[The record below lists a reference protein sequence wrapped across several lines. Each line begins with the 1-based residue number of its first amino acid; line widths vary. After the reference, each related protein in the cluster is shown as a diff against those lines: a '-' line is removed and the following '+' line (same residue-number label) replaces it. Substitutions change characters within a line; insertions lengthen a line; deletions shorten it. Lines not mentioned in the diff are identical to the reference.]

1 MKKTLLA
8 VALMMFAGGGL
19 FVTVRA
25 ADTPPSTQESKKAI
39 NKFCAVNTKDEVD
52 PDVTVEYKGKIIGF
66 CCKDCIPKFKAEP
79 EKYMK
84 DLK

>member
-8 VALMMFAGGGL
+8 LALLMFAGGGL
-19 FVTVRA
+19 FVAARA
-25 ADTPPSTQESKKAI
+25 ADTPPSTQESKAPI

-52 PDVTVEYKGKIIGF
+52 PAVTVEYNGKIVGF
-66 CCKDCIPKFKAEP
+66 CCKDCIPTFKKDP